1 MSGSLDSPI
10 RNPRFVTTHWSMVR
24 AAAGEQG
31 SALQESRQ
39 ALETLCRQ
47 YWYPLYAHI
56 RRRCKD
62 AERAYDLTQ
71 EFFTRMLDK
80 EYLKTAD
87 DRQGRFRTFLL
98 TAVNHFLANEHDK
111 EIAQKRGG
119 GQKVVSIDLK
129 DAEDRLAVEPVDGST
144 PESIFEKRWAL
155 TLLERVL
162 EQLRDE
168 YRSPDKLELFVHLH
182 PNMPQGSGPDS
193 YRQLSER
200 LRMSESAV
208 KVALH
213 RMRRR
218 FGVLLRRES
227 AHTVDTPNEV
237 DNEINSLFTALSR

>member
-1 MSGSLDSPI
+1 MPGSLDSPI
-10 RNPRFVTTHWSMVR
+10 RNARFVTTHWSMVR
-24 AAAGEQG
+24 AAAGNQG
-31 SALQESRQ
+31 SALQGSRQ
-39 ALETLCRQ
+39 ALETLCKQ

-56 RRRCKD
+56 RRRCRD

-71 EFFTRMLDK
+71 EFFTRLLDK
-80 EYLKTAD
+80 EYLKAAD

-98 TAVNHFLANEHDK
+98 TAVNNFLANEHDK
-111 EIAQKRGG
+111 EMAQKRGG
-119 GQKVVSIDLK
+119 GQKIVSIDFQ
-129 DAEDRLAVEPVDGST
+129 DAEDRFAVEPIDSST

-162 EQLRDE
+162 EQLRGE
-168 YRSPDKLELFVHLH
+168 YQSPDKLELFVHLQ
-182 PNMPQGSGPDS
+182 PNLPQGSGPVS

-218 FGVLLRRES
+218 FGLLLRREI
-227 AHTVDTPNEV
+227 AHTVDKPNEI
-237 DNEINSLFTALSR
+237 DNEIHSLFTALSR